1 MSKND
6 KHDEDKSVS
15 VIDYTLKVFDSSFV
29 SESQQ
34 LRQIY
39 FSMLHLSSSLN
50 ELLKSLLFLPSLKSN

>member
-39 FSMLHLSSSLN
+39 FSMLHLSTSLN